1 MEVYKLPD
9 KEFKITN
16 ESSSV
21 NYKKTQ
27 INSLRILG
35 KQYMKEELVEW
46 FKKDIQTIKK
56 NPRVING
63 AEECND

>member
-1 MEVYKLPD
+1 
-9 KEFKITN
+9 
-16 ESSSV
+16 
-21 NYKKTQ
+21 
-27 INSLRILG
+27 
-35 KQYMKEELVEW
+35 MKEELIEW